1 MDKQEKMDFLK
12 TTSICRDLRDYEIN
26 VLAEHFNTKLIERK
40 KSIFWENEDGF
51 FFYIIVSGCVKIT
64 KANGAGDE
72 VILTLLREK
81 DFFGEMSVIDSVPTS
96 ASAIASTD
104 VTVLAMPR
112 SYFMTLIQN
121 NPTFSFN
128 MLKAFTQR
136 LRETDRYVKS
146 LFLDDAQRRILV
158 MLNTF
163 AEKTGF
169 FIGDEVHI
177 SDLPKQSDLASLA
190 GTSRETFS
198 RIIKKFELAK
208 IIKRDGKKVIIPDY
222 TVFRDKFIVE

>member
-1 MDKQEKMDFLK
+1 MDKKEKMEFLK
-12 TTSICRDLRDYEIN
+12 QAPICFELRDYEIN
-26 VLAEHFNTKLIERK
+26 VLAEHFNTKVVK
-40 KSIFWENEDGF
+40 KKNPIFWENEDGF

-72 VILTLLREK
+72 VILTLLREN

-96 ASAIASTD
+96 ASAIASSD
-104 VTVLAMPR
+104 VTVLAMSR
-112 SYFMTLIQN
+112 TYFLTFIQN
-121 NPTFSFN
+121 NPTFAFN

-146 LFLDDAQRRILV
+146 LFLDDAQRRILLV
-158 MLNTF
+158 LNTL
-163 AEKTGF
+163 AEKAGF

-198 RIIKKFELAK
+198 RIINKFELTK
-208 IIKRDGKKVIIPDY
+208 IIKRDGKKIIIPDY
-222 TVFRDKFIVE
+222 SIFRDKFIME